1 MAKKDIG
8 ANAQDFGG
16 TTAKKY
22 KKYKPNRLGMRF
34 PLTQLIRL
42 IMLIVLESEMLMVI
56 ISKACGNPLSHCQ
69 IQTHKHTN
77 GLVLVGLSVV
87 VRATKTMFRTPRRP
101 HVSCLMD
108 CCMILESFFTLKEL
122 EPHSTTQQPSNS
134 NY

>member
-56 ISKACGNPLSHCQ
+56 ISKMLLVIVSKACGNPSV
-69 IQTHKHTN
+69 IDKYKHINTQ
-77 GLVLVGLSVV
+77 
-87 VRATKTMFRTPRRP
+87 MF
-101 HVSCLMD
+101 
-108 CCMILESFFTLKEL
+108 
-122 EPHSTTQQPSNS
+122 
-134 NY
+134 